1 MRLYNTVLGS
11 YIPAFFRMNLSF
23 PFFCGER
30 AYEKLNEKE
39 VSIFIHEYIH
49 FIQDITTYI
58 GYNNLYVYSEYL
70 HGAVN
75 KIYKKP
81 IGNIDLPMTLN
92 DNYKNITLNQFI
104 NKESCGS
111 IQEVNEFF
119 LINITYE
126 EKQVPY
132 KNPFVSHIKKVK
144 LHSAKKD
151 IVDFG
156 YLAIMESM
164 AYLIEKQITKGSTT
178 PPDFPYRSAEMIV
191 KEYYEEF
198 GDDPLRIIAL
208 CDASL
213 QFSEPARIFIESLEE
228 FKKMN
233 FNPENANDVIDYFHK
248 KKCIQMGK
256 PVDLTMGIINMGFMV
271 GERLKL
277 YMNDTSFKPFHDVIH
292 TMIGFGISQRIE
304 NRYFILDI
312 VRNGY
317 ALTNPLLR
325 KFLLRVG
332 TPIIKDKNE
341 DYWIIPPIGKNP
353 SNYWLEYFSAIEA
366 IYNTIAYGSDVCE
379 LFCWCEKSPHTKQD
393 DRCVNEP
400 WKRIEDKSLCPYAML
415 WKHWN
420 LSGYIPNTKRRN

>member
-1 MRLYNTVLGS
+1 MRLYNTILGS
-11 YIPAFFRMNLSF
+11 YTPAFFHMDLSF
-23 PFFCGER
+23 PFRGGER

-39 VSIFIHEYIH
+39 ISIFTHEYIH

-75 KIYKKP
+75 EIYKKP
-81 IGNIDLPMTLN
+81 LGNIDLPIIL
-92 DNYKNITLNQFI
+92 DNKSGNININQFI
-104 NKESCGS
+104 NKESCGD
-111 IQEVNEFF
+111 IQEVNDFF

-126 EKQVPY
+126 KKKVPY
-132 KNPFVSHIKKVK
+132 KNPFVSHIRKVK
-144 LHSAKKD
+144 LHSAKND

-164 AYLIEKQITKGSTT
+164 AYLIEKQITKGCTT
-178 PPDFPYRSAEMIV
+178 PPDFPYRSAEMV
-191 KEYYEEF
+191 VNMYYKEF

-213 QFSEPARIFIESLEE
+213 QFSEPARIFIESLQE

-233 FNPENANDVIDYFHK
+233 FNPNNANDITDYFYN
-248 KKCIQMGK
+248 KKCIQMGN
-256 PVDLTMGIINMGFMV
+256 PVDLTMGIINIGLMT

-277 YMNDTSFKPFHDVIH
+277 YMNDTSFKPFHDTIH
-292 TMIGFGISQRIE
+292 TIIGFGISQRIE

-317 ALTNPLLR
+317 AATNPLLS
-325 KFLLRVG
+325 KFLTRAG

-341 DYWIIPPIGKNP
+341 DYWIIPPIKKNL
-353 SNYWLEYFSAIEA
+353 SNYWLEYFPAIEG
-366 IYNTIAYGSDVCE
+366 IYNTIAKGSDICE
-379 LFCWCEKSPHTKQD
+379 LCTWCEKSPHIKQD
-393 DRCVNEP
+393 DRCTNEP

-420 LSGYIPNTKRRN
+420 LSGYIPNVK

>member
-248 KKCIQMGK
+248 KKCIQMGN

-332 TPIIKDKNE
+332 TPIIKR
-341 DYWIIPPIGKNP
+341 
-353 SNYWLEYFSAIEA
+353 
-366 IYNTIAYGSDVCE
+366 
-379 LFCWCEKSPHTKQD
+379 Q
-393 DRCVNEP
+393 
-400 WKRIEDKSLCPYAML
+400 
-415 WKHWN
+415 
-420 LSGYIPNTKRRN
+420 KRRLLDNSSNWKKSI